1 MKTENFLIT
10 GGTGKTGRKIVASL
24 QQLGQNVR
32 IGSRNAV
39 IPFDWQNPTTWDA
52 ALEEIDKVYITFQP
66 DLAVPG
72 AFEAIQRLSQK
83 AKEKG
88 VKKLVILSGKGETE
102 AEKCET
108 AVINSGLDYTVIRA
122 SWFNQNFSESF
133 FLDPILSGHV
143 VLPFPEAKVPY
154 VDTGDIAD
162 VAVEALLHNEHN
174 GQIYE
179 LTGPRLWT
187 FEEVTQEIAQ
197 ASNRE
202 IQFTSV
208 SLEDY
213 LGFMKQAGVDA
224 DYIWLMD
231 YLFTHVLTN
240 PENSFVTGDVEKV
253 LKRAPKDFAVYAKE
267 TAATGVWNV
276 SLETSI

>member
-1 MKTENFLIT
+1 MKTEHFLII

-24 QQLGQNVR
+24 QKLGQQVR
-32 IGSRNAV
+32 VGSRSAS
-39 IPFDWQNPTTWDA
+39 PSFDWQDTSTWYA
-52 ALEEIDKVYITFQP
+52 ALEGIDKVYITFQP

-72 AFEAIQRLSQK
+72 AYDAIKGLTQK

-88 VKKLVILSGKGETE
+88 VKKLVLLSGKGETE

-108 AVINSGLDYTVIRA
+108 AVMNSGVDYTIIRA
-122 SWFNQNFSESF
+122 SWFNQNYSESF

-187 FEEVTQEIAQ
+187 FEEVTQEIAKV
-197 ASNRE
+197 SGRE

-208 SLEDY
+208 SLEEY
-213 LGFMKQAGVDA
+213 LGFMKQTGVDA

-240 PENSFVTGDVEKV
+240 PKNSFVTGDVEKV
-253 LKRAPKDFAVYAKE
+253 LKRKAKDFADYAKE

-276 SLETSI
+276 S

>member
-10 GGTGKTGRKIVASL
+10 GGTGKTGRKIVSSL
-24 QQLGQNVR
+24 QGLGQNVR
-32 IGSRNAV
+32 VGSRNAA

-52 ALEEIDKVYITFQP
+52 ALEGIDKVYITFQP

-72 AFEAIQRLSQK
+72 AFEAIQGLAQK

-108 AVINSGLDYTVIRA
+108 TVINSGLDYTVIRA

-162 VAVEALLHNEHN
+162 VAVEALLHDEHN
-174 GQIYE
+174 GQTYE

-197 ASNRE
+197 ASGRE

-213 LGFMKQAGVDA
+213 LGSMKQAGVEA

-240 PENSFVTGDVEKV
+240 PENSFVTGDIEKV
-253 LKRAPKDFAVYAKE
+253 LKRTPKDFVEYAQE
-267 TAATGVWNV
+267 TARTGVWNV
-276 SLETSI
+276 SLETSL

>member
-24 QQLGQNVR
+24 QQLGQHVR
-32 IGSRNAV
+32 VGSRNAA
-39 IPFDWQNPTTWDA
+39 IPFNWQNPTTWDA
-52 ALEEIDKVYITFQP
+52 ALEGIDKVYITFQP

-72 AFEAIQRLSQK
+72 AFDAIQSLTQK

-108 AVINSGLDYTVIRA
+108 VVINSGLDYTVIRA

-143 VLPFPEAKVPY
+143 ALPFPEAKVPY
-154 VDTGDIAD
+154 VDTGDIAA

-187 FEEVTQEIAQ
+187 FEEITKEISK
-197 ASNRE
+197 ASGRE
-202 IQFTSV
+202 IHFTSV
-208 SLEDY
+208 SLEEY
-213 LGFMKQAGVDA
+213 LGFMKQAGVPS
-224 DYIWLMD
+224 DYIWLME
-231 YLFTHVLTN
+231 YLFSHVLTN
-240 PENSFVTGDVEKV
+240 PANSIVTGDVQKV
-253 LKRAPKDFAVYAKE
+253 LKRAPKDFADYAKE
-267 TAATGVWNV
+267 TAISGVWNV

>member
-1 MKTENFLIT
+1 MRIENFLII
-10 GGTGKTGRKIVASL
+10 GGTGKTGRKIVESL

-32 IGSRNAV
+32 VGSRSAT
-39 IPFDWQNPTTWDA
+39 PSFDWTQPETWEQ
-52 ALEEIDKVYITFQP
+52 ALEGIDKVYITFQP

-72 AFEAIQRLSQK
+72 AYEAIKALTQK

-88 VKKLVILSGKGETE
+88 VKKLVLLSGKGETE

-108 AVINSGLDYTVIRA
+108 LVMNSGVNYTIIRA

-143 VLPFPEAKVPY
+143 ALPFPKAKVPY

-162 VAVEALLHNEHN
+162 VAVETLLHDEHNEH
-174 GQIYE
+174 IYE

-187 FEEVTQEIAQ
+187 FEEVTQEIAK

-202 IQFTSV
+202 IQFTAV
-208 SLEDY
+208 TKEEY
-213 LGFMKQAGVDA
+213 IGFMKEAGVHE
-224 DYIWLMD
+224 DYVWLMD
-231 YLFTHVLTN
+231 YLFTHVLVN
-240 PENSFVTGDVEKV
+240 PANSIVTGDVEKV
-253 LKRAPKDFAVYAKE
+253 LKRKAKDFSEYVE
-267 TAATGVWNV
+267 QTAETGVWN
-276 SLETSI
+276 IN

>member
-1 MKTENFLIT
+1 MRTENFLIT
-10 GGTGKTGRKIVASL
+10 GGTGKTGRKIVQSL

-32 IGSRNAV
+32 VGSRNAA
-39 IPFDWQNPTTWDA
+39 PAFDWSHPETWEK
-52 ALEEIDKVYITFQP
+52 ALEGIDKVYITFQP

-72 AFEAIQRLSQK
+72 AYDAIKALAQK

-88 VKKLVILSGKGETE
+88 VQKLVILSGKGETE

-108 AVINSGLDYTVIRA
+108 AVMNSGLDYTVIRA

-154 VDTGDIAD
+154 VDTSDIAD
-162 VAVEALLHNEHN
+162 VAVEALLHDEHN
-174 GQIYE
+174 GHIYE

-202 IQFTSV
+202 IQFTAV
-208 SLEDY
+208 SKEEY
-213 LGFMKQAGVDA
+213 IGFMKEAGVHE
-224 DYIWLMD
+224 DYVWLMD
-231 YLFTHVLTN
+231 YLFTHVLVN
-240 PENSFVTGDVEKV
+240 PANSVVTDDVERV
-253 LKRAPKDFAVYAKE
+253 LKRKAIDFSEFVKE
-267 TAATGVWNV
+267 TAKTGVWNV
-276 SLETSI
+276 

>member
-24 QQLGQNVR
+24 QQLGQHVR
-32 IGSRNAV
+32 VGSRNAA
-39 IPFDWQNPTTWDA
+39 IPFDWQNPSTWDA
-52 ALEEIDKVYITFQP
+52 ALEGIDKIYITFQP

-72 AFEAIQRLSQK
+72 AFDAIQGLTQK

-108 AVINSGLDYTVIRA
+108 LVINSGLDYTVIRA

-143 VLPFPEAKVPY
+143 ALPFPEAKVPY
-154 VDTGDIAD
+154 VDTGDIAA

-187 FEEVTQEIAQ
+187 FEEVTKEISKARG
-197 ASNRE
+197 RE
-202 IQFTSV
+202 IQFTPV
-208 SLEDY
+208 SLDEY
-213 LGFMKQAGVDA
+213 LGFMKQANVPS
-224 DYIWLMD
+224 DYIWLME
-231 YLFTHVLTN
+231 YLFSHVLTN
-240 PENSFVTGDVEKV
+240 PANSFITGDIKKV
-253 LKRAPKDFAVYAKE
+253 LKRAPKDFTAYAKE
-267 TAATGVWNV
+267 TAASGVWNV
-276 SLETSI
+276 SLETSA

>member
-1 MKTENFLIT
+1 MRTENFLIT

-24 QQLGQNVR
+24 QQLRQNVR
-32 IGSRNAV
+32 VGSRNAS
-39 IPFDWQNPTTWDA
+39 PAFDWQDPTTWND
-52 ALEEIDKVYITFQP
+52 ALEGIDKVYLTFQP

-72 AFEAIQRLSQK
+72 AFDAIQNLSLL

-88 VKKLVILSGKGETE
+88 VKKLVLLSGKGETE
-102 AEKCET
+102 AEKCEQ
-108 AVINSGLDYTVIRA
+108 AVMDSGVDYTIIRA
-122 SWFNQNFSESF
+122 SWFNQNYSESF

-154 VDTGDIAD
+154 VDTSDIAD
-162 VAVEALLHNEHN
+162 VAVEALLHDEHN

-187 FEEVTQEIAQ
+187 FEEVTQEIAK
-197 ASNRE
+197 ASGRE
-202 IQFTSV
+202 IQFTAV
-208 SLEDY
+208 SLEEY
-213 LGFMKQAGVDA
+213 LGFMKQAGVEA

-240 PENSFVTGDVEKV
+240 PDNSIVTGDIEKV
-253 LKRAPKDFAVYAKE
+253 LKRKPIDFAEFVKE
-267 TAATGVWNV
+267 TASTGVWNINQ
-276 SLETSI
+276 ETFA

>member
-1 MKTENFLIT
+1 MRTENFLIT

-24 QQLGQNVR
+24 QQLRQNVR
-32 IGSRNAV
+32 VGSRSVSPA
-39 IPFDWQNPTTWDA
+39 FDWQNPTTWNDA
-52 ALEEIDKVYITFQP
+52 LDGIDKVYITFQP

-72 AFEAIQRLSQK
+72 AYEAIQNLASL

-88 VKKLVILSGKGETE
+88 VKKLVLLSGKGETE
-102 AEKCET
+102 AEKCEQ
-108 AVINSGLDYTVIRA
+108 AVINSGVDYTIIRA
-122 SWFNQNFSESF
+122 SWFNQNYSESF

-154 VDTGDIAD
+154 VDTSDIAD
-162 VAVEALLHNEHN
+162 VAVEALLHDEHN

-187 FEEVTQEIAQ
+187 FEEVTQEIAK
-197 ASNRE
+197 ASGRE
-202 IQFTSV
+202 IQFTAV

-213 LGFMKQAGVDA
+213 LSFMKQAGVEA

-240 PENSFVTGDVEKV
+240 PDNSIVTGDIEKV
-253 LKRAPKDFAVYAKE
+253 LKRKPIDFAEFVKE
-267 TAATGVWNV
+267 TASTGVWNINQ
-276 SLETSI
+276 ETSA

>member
-1 MKTENFLIT
+1 MTTENFLII

-24 QQLGQNVR
+24 KQLGQNVR
-32 IGSRNAV
+32 VGSRSAT
-39 IPFDWQNPTTWDA
+39 PSFDWQNPTTWDA
-52 ALEEIDKVYITFQP
+52 ALEGINKVYITFQP

-72 AFEAIQRLSQK
+72 AYEAIQGLTQK

-88 VKKLVILSGKGETE
+88 IQKLVLLSGKGETE

-108 AVINSGLDYTVIRA
+108 VVINSGIDYTIIRA
-122 SWFNQNFSESF
+122 SWFSQNYSESF

-143 VLPFPEAKVPY
+143 ILPFPEAKVPY

-162 VAVEALLHNEHN
+162 VAVEALLHNQHN
-174 GQIYE
+174 RHIYE

-187 FEEVTQEIAQ
+187 FEEVTQEIAK
-197 ASNRE
+197 ASKRD

-208 SLEDY
+208 SLEEY

-224 DYIWLMD
+224 NYIWLMD
-231 YLFTHVLTN
+231 YLFSHVLTN
-240 PENSFVTGDVEKV
+240 PVNSFVTEDVEKV
-253 LKRAPKDFAVYAKE
+253 LKRKAKDFSEYAKE
-267 TAATGVWNV
+267 TAATGVWSV
-276 SLETSI
+276 S